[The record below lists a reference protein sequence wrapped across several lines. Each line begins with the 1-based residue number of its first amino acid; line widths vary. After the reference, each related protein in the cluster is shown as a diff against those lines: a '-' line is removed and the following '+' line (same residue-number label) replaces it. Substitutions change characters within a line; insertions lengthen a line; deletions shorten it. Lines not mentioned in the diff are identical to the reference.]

1 MTTHYDRWNVFR
13 AGVRSKNIPACFGII
28 LLVVGGCGYQMV
40 SQIGG
45 NPQGIER
52 IAIPL
57 LQNITLKTG
66 VELTATEALR
76 DEFRLSPS
84 WEIVPREEAQGIL
97 LGGVTRYEAAP
108 TTFVEGQTSVLAFA
122 LVMEVE
128 LELQDRKG
136 KTIWHGTFDGE
147 ERYDLADTLLR
158 TEDNEQEAAKR
169 LVQRL
174 MKEARESIQ
183 LDF

>member
-1 MTTHYDRWNVFR
+1 MD
-13 AGVRSKNIPACFGII
+13 
-28 LLVVGGCGYQMV
+28 
-40 SQIGG
+40 
-45 NPQGIER
+45 R

-57 LQNITLKTG
+57 LQNRTLQTG

-84 WEIVPREEAQGIL
+84 WEIVPREEAEGVL
-97 LGGVTRYEAAP
+97 LGEVTRYETAP
-108 TTFVEGQTSVLAFA
+108 TTFVEGQTSVLAFS
-122 LVMEVE
+122 LVMEVA

-136 KTIWHGTFDGE
+136 KTVWHGTFDGE

-158 TEDNEQEAAKR
+158 TEDNEREAAKR

-174 MKEARESIQ
+174 MRKVRESIQ